1 MTQTTTQRQRLKH
14 RIADIVIFGGTG
26 DLALRKLFPALYEME
41 RTGRFDD
48 TTRIFGASRSEHSD
62 EDFRAK
68 LEEAGK
74 KYIPKGE
81 FDAKVWKKFA
91 ARIAY
96 VQVSAGDEAG
106 FKILH
111 EKLSDQPDRDRVYYF
126 STSPSLFADMA
137 FNLKKAGLVTP
148 NSRVVLEKPLGHDL
162 ESCREINGQIGEVF
176 EEHQIFRIDHYLGKE
191 TVQNLLILRFA
202 NAMFE
207 PLWNSAH
214 IDHVQ
219 ITVGE
224 EVGVE
229 GRWSYYD
236 DAGAM
241 RDMVQN
247 HMLQLLCLVA
257 MEAPH
262 VLDQDAVRDEK
273 VKVLKALK
281 PINDS
286 NIDSATV
293 RGQYRNGAVGGKEV
307 PGYLEEEGANID
319 STTETFVAIRAE
331 LNNWRWA
338 GVPFYLRTGKR
349 LPKRHSEI
357 VIQFRDVPHQIF
369 PLAKSM
375 TNYQANRLVLRL
387 QPDDGIHL
395 VLNTKNPGP
404 GLVRLRPTALNL
416 SFAEAFGGRSP
427 DAYERL
433 LLDAIDGNNTLFVRR
448 DEQDIAWQWVD
459 AIQEAWQSNHITPK
473 GYTSGTWGP
482 SAAIA
487 LIERDGRTWNEEAG
501 F

>member
-1 MTQTTTQRQRLKH
+1 MTQKPVKQRLKH

-48 TTRIFGASRSEHSD
+48 ATRIFGASRSEHTD
-62 EDFRAK
+62 DAFRDK

-74 KYIPKGE
+74 KYIPKDE
-81 FDAKVWKKFA
+81 FDPKIWTKFA

-96 VQVSAGDEAG
+96 VQVSADDEAG
-106 FKILH
+106 FKILFDR
-111 EKLSDQPDRDRVYYF
+111 LADAPDRDRVYYF
-126 STSPSLFADMA
+126 STSPALFADMA

-148 NSRVVLEKPLGHDL
+148 ASRVVLEKPLGHDL
-162 ESCREINGQIGEVF
+162 ESCREINGQIGSVF

-207 PLWNSAH
+207 PLWNNAH

-257 MEAPH
+257 MEPPYI
-262 VLDQDAVRDEK
+262 LDQDAVRDEK

-281 PINDS
+281 SINDS
-286 NIDSATV
+286 NIDQNTV
-293 RGQYRNGAVGGKEV
+293 RGQYRAGAVGGKEV
-307 PGYLEEEGANID
+307 PGYLEEDGANTD
-319 STTETFVAIRAE
+319 SDTETFVAIRAE
-331 LNNWRWA
+331 LDNWRWA

-357 VIQFRDVPHQIF
+357 VIQFRDVPHQMF

-433 LLDAIDGNNTLFVRR
+433 LLDAIDNNNTLFVRR

-459 AIQEAWQSNHITPK
+459 AIQEAWHHNHVAPK

-487 LIERDGRTWNEEAG
+487 LIERDGRTWNEEADI
-501 F
+501 

>member
-1 MTQTTTQRQRLKH
+1 MKQRLKH

-48 TTRIFGASRSEHSD
+48 ETRIFGASRSEHSD
-62 EDFRAK
+62 EEFRSK

-74 KYIPKGE
+74 KFIPKGE
-81 FDAKVWKKFA
+81 FEADIWTKFA
-91 ARIAY
+91 SRISY

-106 FKILH
+106 FKVLYD
-111 EKLSDQPDRDRVYYF
+111 KLSDQPDRDRVYYF

-137 FNLKKAGLVTP
+137 FNLKKVGLVTP

-176 EEHQIFRIDHYLGKE
+176 EENQIFRIDHYLGKE
-191 TVQNLLILRFA
+191 TVQNLMILRFA

-257 MEAPH
+257 MEAPY

-273 VKVLKALK
+273 VKVLKALQ
-281 PINDS
+281 PITDA

-293 RGQYRNGAVGGKEV
+293 RGQYRKGAVGGKEV
-307 PGYLEEEGANID
+307 PGYLEEEGANVD

-375 TNYQANRLVLRL
+375 TNYQANKLVLRL

-395 VLNTKNPGP
+395 VLNNKNPGP

-459 AIQEAWQSNHITPK
+459 AIQEAWQNNHVTPK

>member
-1 MTQTTTQRQRLKH
+1 L
-14 RIADIVIFGGTG
+14 
-26 DLALRKLFPALYEME
+26 L
-41 RTGRFDD
+41 
-48 TTRIFGASRSEHSD
+48 
-62 EDFRAK
+62 
-68 LEEAGK
+68 EAGK
-74 KYIPKGE
+74 THIPDGE
-81 FDAKVWKKFA
+81 FDQEIWDKFA
-91 ARIAY
+91 ARVTYI
-96 VQVSAGDEAG
+96 QVSAGAPEG
-106 FKILH
+106 FVTLH
-111 EKLSDQPDRDRVYYF
+111 DRLSDAPDRDRVFYF
-126 STSPSLFADMA
+126 STSPALFADMA
-137 FNLKKAGLVTP
+137 FNLQKAGLVTP

-176 EEHQIFRIDHYLGKE
+176 KEHQIFRIDHYLGKE

-257 MEAPH
+257 MEPPYI
-262 VLDQDAVRDEK
+262 LDQDAVRDEK

-281 PINDS
+281 PINDT
-286 NIDSATV
+286 NITQNTV
-293 RGQYRNGAVGGKEV
+293 RGQYRAGAVGGKEV
-307 PGYLEEEGANID
+307 PGYLEEDGANID
-319 STTETFVAIRAE
+319 SVTETFVALRCEIS
-331 LNNWRWA
+331 NWRWA

-357 VIQFRDVPHQIF
+357 VIQFRDVPHQMF

-395 VLNTKNPGP
+395 VLNNKSPGP

-416 SFAEAFGGRSP
+416 SFAEAFGARSP

-459 AIQEAWQSNHITPK
+459 AIQEAWENNHVAPK

-487 LIERDGRTWNEEAG
+487 LIERDGRTWNEEAV

>member
-1 MTQTTTQRQRLKH
+1 MKQRLKH

-48 TTRIFGASRSEHSD
+48 GTRIFGASRSAHSD
-62 EDFRAK
+62 AEFRAK
-68 LEEAGK
+68 LEEAGRK
-74 KYIPKGE
+74 FIPEGE
-81 FDAKVWKKFA
+81 FDDKTWAKFA

-96 VQVSAGDEAG
+96 IQVSADEEAG
-106 FKILH
+106 FKVLH
-111 EKLSDQPDRDRVYYF
+111 KKLSDQPDRDRVFYF
-126 STSPSLFADMA
+126 STSPALFADMA

-176 EEHQIFRIDHYLGKE
+176 EENQIFRIDHYLGKE

-257 MEAPH
+257 MEPPY
-262 VLDQDAVRDEK
+262 VLDKDAVRDEK
-273 VKVLKALK
+273 VKVLKALQ

-286 NIDSATV
+286 NIDRCTV
-293 RGQYRNGAVGGKEV
+293 RGQYRRGAVGGKEV
-307 PGYLEEEGANID
+307 PGYLEEDGANVD

-331 LNNWRWA
+331 LNNWRWS

-395 VLNTKNPGP
+395 ILNNKNPGP

-473 GYTSGTWGP
+473 GYTAGTWGP